1 MHNPLRSEAEVFR
14 AVVVIGAG
22 AALVVILALAVSG
35 TLGAIAFFVLVAAGL
50 LYMWQRSRG
59 AEPSQHQV
67 SKTPPSLYRV
77 LVIANQTVGGR
88 ALLDEIAK
96 RCEGKSAEVLVIT
109 PALTNSQLQHWASD
123 TDEATTAAK
132 TRLEASVDA
141 IRALRLEARGQ
152 VGDQDPNVAL
162 DDALREFGADEVIIS
177 THPPDR
183 SRWLEH
189 GVVAKARA
197 EVPLPVTHVV
207 VDLEAEGAPAR

>member
-14 AVVVIGAG
+14 AVVAIGAG
-22 AALVVILALAVSG
+22 AALVAFLALVVSG
-35 TLGAIAFFVLVAAGL
+35 TLGAVAFFVLIAAGV
-50 LYMWQRSRG
+50 LYLWRRSRG
-59 AEPSQHQV
+59 SEPTQHQV
-67 SKTPPSLYRV
+67 SSAARAVYRV

-88 ALLDEIAK
+88 SLLDEIAM
-96 RCEGKSAEVLVIT
+96 RCEGKRAEVLVIS
-109 PALTNSQLQHWASD
+109 PALTSSQLQHWASD
-123 TDEATTAAK
+123 TDEATIAARA
-132 TRLEASVDA
+132 RLEASVDA
-141 IRALRLEARGQ
+141 IKGLGLSARGQ

-162 DDALREFGADEVIIS
+162 ADALSEFGADEVIIS

-207 VDLEAEGAPAR
+207 VDLEAEAAPAR